1 MEIWLFMMQIG
12 QQHGIPLR
20 TITVYA
26 SSLIH
31 QTVFSV
37 CFLILLKAFSGFRG

>member
-12 QQHGIPLR
+12 QQHGIPVR
-20 TITVYA
+20 GITVCA
-26 SSLIH
+26 NSLIH